1 MRKLLLGVAAIG
13 LSGCSWLGLG
23 GQSTQT
29 ASQYGQYNYQQKAN
43 DGCCVGGKTLSRW
56 NVEAGVGPE
65 FFVGGDV
72 ISGND
77 INNIPG
83 TASQDQ
89 SFNDIYGTGIRYDLG
104 GSYALSPNRKVTGNV
119 FYGNASADETDLGV
133 VNGETVTG
141 RLDDYERF
149 GAEIGLRQ
157 YARPVQVPLVNSI
170 RPYVEAKLGAARVS
184 DIDFVNSNPNAV
196 ALAGT
201 TPFYDGGWVPTA
213 AGLVGVE
220 TPVFDRFT
228 MGVETGLRYTGDV
241 QTDTSVLSGG
251 TPLGG
256 ANNGSGNWS
265 VPLQLRGRYR
275 F

>member
-1 MRKLLLGVAAIG
+1 MKKFLLGVAAIG
-13 LSGCSWLGLG
+13 LSGCSWLPW
-23 GQSTQT
+23 TQQ
-29 ASQYGQYNYQQKAN
+29 AQPVPEYGQYNYQQKAN

-72 ISGND
+72 ISGD
-77 INNIPG
+77 EINNIPG
-83 TASQDQ
+83 TASQAQ
-89 SFNDIYGTGIRYDLG
+89 SFNDVYGRGIRYDLG
-104 GSYALSPNRKVTGNV
+104 GSYALSPNRKVTGNL
-119 FYGNASADETDLGV
+119 FYGNADADETTLGT
-133 VNGETVTG
+133 VNGEAVTG

-157 YARPVQVPLVNSI
+157 YARPVRVPLVNSI
-170 RPYVEAKLGAARVS
+170 RPYVEGKVGAARVS

-220 TPVFDRFT
+220 TPVFNRLT
-228 MGVETGLRYTGDV
+228 LGVETGLRYTGDV
-241 QTDTSVLSGG
+241 GTDTSVLSAG

-256 ANNGSGNWS
+256 VNNGNGSWT
-265 VPLQLRGRYR
+265 VPLQIRGRYR